1 MLESRDANQC
11 LLVDVGSDGSTVEEI
26 VHGNLLD
33 RDQTEAA
40 IRPEQ
45 G

>member
-1 MLESRDANQC
+1 MLESRDTNQR
-11 LLVDVGSDGSTVEEI
+11 LLVDVGSNGSPVDEI

-40 IRPEQ
+40 IRQ
-45 G
+45 T